1 MGIKKGHITILI
13 HCGSR
18 GFGHQV
24 CSDYLRTSERALA
37 KYNIELADRELACV
51 PNTSEEGDSYR

>member
-1 MGIKKGHITILI
+1 MGIKEGTITILI

-24 CSDYLRTSERALA
+24 CSDYLRVAEQAME
-37 KYNIELADRELACV
+37 K
-51 PNTSEEGDSYR
+51 

>member
-1 MGIKKGHITILI
+1 MGLHNEGQVTILI

-24 CSDYLRTSERALA
+24 CSDYLRISELAL
-37 KYNIELADRELACV
+37 KRYGFKLADRG
-51 PNTSEEGDSYR
+51 NRMRTK